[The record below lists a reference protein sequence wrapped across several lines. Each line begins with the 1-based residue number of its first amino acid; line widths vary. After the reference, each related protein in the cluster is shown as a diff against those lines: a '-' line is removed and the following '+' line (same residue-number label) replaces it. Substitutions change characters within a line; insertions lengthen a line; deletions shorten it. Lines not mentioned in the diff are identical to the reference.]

1 MKKFS
6 IEIEELLQRV
16 IGVEA
21 ETKEKAL
28 MIAKEMYRNEEI
40 ILDSEDL
47 KSTIIK

>member
-16 IGVEA
+16 IELEA
-21 ETKEKAL
+21 ETKESAL
-28 MIAKEMYRNEEI
+28 MIANEMYRNEEI

-47 KSTIIK
+47 KSITIK

>member
-1 MKKFS
+1 MKKYN

-16 IGVEA
+16 IEIEA

-28 MIAKEMYRNEEI
+28 IIAREMYRNEEI

-47 KSTIIK
+47 KSITFE